1 MFLLAAA
8 KGAIEVAAERTLPT
22 LFNESRVIRG
32 EPLVRVAELL
42 AVFIGGNCRNRGNAR
57 GGAARFGL
65 FPFDDLKF
73 IHKLGVA
80 DDRVNR
86 RQRKVFMFRGKLGEK
101 IIVSRVEAAEKKHDP

>member
-8 KGAIEVAAERTLPT
+8 EGATEVAAEGTLPT
-22 LFNESRVIRG
+22 LFNKCRVVRG
-32 EPLVRVAELL
+32 EPLERVAELL
-42 AVFIGGNCRNRGNAR
+42 AVFIGGNRGHRRNSR

-65 FPFDDLKF
+65 FPFDELEF
-73 IHKLGVA
+73 IHKLCVA

-86 RQRKVFMFRGKLGEK
+86 RQRKVLVFRGKLGEK